1 MWLAWYL
8 DKRISKEN
16 STRQLETIN
25 PEIFVPSITYLG
37 TIVFLS
43 GDKNSNLDA
52 FHLYPTDHL
61 WTSIGEKEL
70 IKWTRYLNI
79 YWYNNCKCQHTSKF
93 PFFTLYRCNCLTN
106 NSVHYFQMQKEVSV
120 SKQSK
125 NFVLMADSLIKFCF
139 IRITPE
145 M

>member
-70 IKWTRYLNI
+70 IK
-79 YWYNNCKCQHTSKF
+79 
-93 PFFTLYRCNCLTN
+93 
-106 NSVHYFQMQKEVSV
+106 
-120 SKQSK
+120 
-125 NFVLMADSLIKFCF
+125 
-139 IRITPE
+139 
-145 M
+145 

>member
-1 MWLAWYL
+1 MDFHRREGA
-8 DKRISKEN
+8 DKMNTLSKY
-16 STRQLETIN
+16 ID
-25 PEIFVPSITYLG
+25 II
-37 TIVFLS
+37 IVNANTQANFHFL
-43 GDKNSNLDA
+43 
-52 FHLYPTDHL
+52 P
-61 WTSIGEKEL
+61 
-70 IKWTRYLNI
+70 
-79 YWYNNCKCQHTSKF
+79 
-93 PFFTLYRCNCLTN
+93 YRCNCLTN